1 MNNYLPIVFLGVDGD
16 IALGGTQASKA
27 SCMPN
32 LRYCL
37 TSFPTSKGEALL
49 NQCNVDVA
57 GTSVI
62 FNCQSGTN
70 HLMSLVHRYSTNPS

>member
-1 MNNYLPIVFLGVDGD
+1 MPAWNGTPKMNNYLPIVFLGVDGD

-57 GTSVI
+57 GTSV
-62 FNCQSGTN
+62 SS
-70 HLMSLVHRYSTNPS
+70 SLVSQAQIT